1 MKSKNNFMVKTLELQ
16 IISISVLL
24 VFTLFNNANLAFA
37 KDHDEDEDEDEKHY
51 DEDFMDKNLIQICC
65 SWGIELSDG
74 VLTYSIEDGDDKT
87 KDSVK
92 EAANSWNK
100 AINGIE
106 FKDTDDDD
114 NEDITISFR
123 NDGKKIAGKTV
134 NYFDNYGFIRKS
146 VITISE
152 ESYNQEFSPAQI
164 EQVTKHELGHTL
176 GLGHANFNGNL
187 MTERVDTGSGTI
199 TSCEIEAVKTANSWK
214 LKDYG
219 NALHPPE
226 EENVQC

>member
-1 MKSKNNFMVKTLELQ
+1 M
-16 IISISVLL
+16 
-24 VFTLFNNANLAFA
+24 FTLFDNANTAFA
-37 KDHDEDEDEDEKHY
+37 KDQDEDEYEEFDEEDFE

-92 EAANSWNK
+92 EAANSWNE

-106 FKDTDDDD
+106 FEETDDD
-114 NEDITISFR
+114 NGDITISFR

-152 ESYNQEFSPAQI
+152 ESYNHEFSPAQI

-187 MTERVDTGSGTI
+187 MTERVDTGSGI
-199 TSCEIEAVKTANSWK
+199 ISPCEIEAVTTANSWK
-214 LKDYG
+214 LKEDG
-219 NALHPPE
+219 NSVHSPE
-226 EENVQC
+226 EVSVQC

>member
-1 MKSKNNFMVKTLELQ
+1 MMREG
-16 IISISVLL
+16 
-24 VFTLFNNANLAFA
+24 
-37 KDHDEDEDEDEKHY
+37 DD
-51 DEDFMDKNLIQICC
+51 DFMDKNIIKVCC
-65 SWGIELSDG
+65 SWGIELADG
-74 VLTYSIEDGDDKT
+74 VLTYSIEDGDNKIE
-87 KDSVK
+87 DSVK
-92 EAANSWNK
+92 EAANSWNE

-106 FKDTDDDD
+106 FKETDDDD
-114 NEDITISFR
+114 DEGDITISFR
-123 NDGKKIAGKTV
+123 GDGKKIAGKTV

-146 VITISE
+146 LITISE
-152 ESYNQEFSPAQI
+152 ESYSHEFSPAQI

-219 NALHPPE
+219 YAMHAPE